1 MRLPPREASPM
12 KRCLL
17 VLALCAVFCALPASA
32 ELFHVTLTNGSVID
46 TAYQPQQ
53 ASWDPNMVLLL
64 ADTGN
69 WIGLQRDEI
78 DTIQAEDPAQGFGVR
93 ISKNV
98 IALGFSPNDQPVP
111 EEGNARQAGNDKF
124 FELAERALALA
135 EKQQNY
141 SVQQGVSTES
151 TQGIPTSFGYFGSP
165 SGNSGGVSVGSGLLT
180 GGGFAN
186 GGNSGGVSGPEP
198 SAPRDVLPAPTS
210 DPDGQ

>member
-1 MRLPPREASPM
+1 MRSVFAGLTAGGFSM

-32 ELFHVTLTNGSVID
+32 EVFHVTLTNGTVID

-53 ASWDPNMVLLL
+53 ASWDANMVLLL
-64 ADTGN
+64 SETGN

-78 DTIQAEDPAQGFGVR
+78 DTIQAEDPAQGYGVR

-98 IALGFSPNDQPVP
+98 IALGMSPNDLPVP
-111 EEGNARQAGNDKF
+111 DEGGAKPAGNDKF
-124 FELAERALALA
+124 YELAERALALA

-151 TQGIPTSFGYFGSP
+151 TQGIPTSFGYLGSP
-165 SGNSGGVSVGSGLLT
+165 SGNSSGVNVGGGLLGGASGLDNGGGSGL
-180 GGGFAN
+180 A
-186 GGNSGGVSGPEP
+186 SP
-198 SAPRDVLPAPTS
+198 SAPRDVLPPGN
-210 DPDGQ
+210 PDGE